1 LLIVKKSSKPPI
13 PLLEFDMI
21 VPLHRGNTLTAER
34 TVCRFF
40 PDRSNSYLKE
50 N

>member
-21 VPLHRGNTLTAER
+21 VPLHRGNTLTAKR
-34 TVCRFF
+34 ATCRFV
-40 PDRSNSYLKE
+40 PR
-50 N
+50 